1 MNWILI
7 IAVGG
12 FLTNI
17 SGVDHI
23 SMTERQCKETIRQMA
38 SIRGQIGALCVGPH
52 GEKFGFEDVE

>member
-12 FLTNI
+12 FLANI
-17 SGVDHI
+17 SDVQHI
-23 SMTERQCKETIRQMA
+23 PMTERQCKETVRQMV
-38 SIRGQIGALCVGPH
+38 SFRGQIGALCVGSH